1 MRFKKGKFLIMYN
14 DHLEG
19 REAWLSEDGHFGFC
33 KFGSVWEVVHVGT
46 GTFLWA
52 AKTRKDCAQWLEEKG
67 FNYIESNTLINGKHY
82 IYPVKCTKGLS
93 VPNWQDYPYLYDMQE
108 KIVKKHF
115 CPF

>member
-33 KFGSVWEVVHVGT
+33 KFGSIWEVVHVGT

-67 FNYIESNTLINGKHY
+67 FNYIKKATALGYVDKAREQFTTML
-82 IYPVKCTKGLS
+82 TK
-93 VPNWQDYPYLYDMQE
+93 DDE
-108 KIVKKHF
+108 ARHF
-115 CPF
+115 MGIKEE